1 MISVIAWI
9 IAIGAWVVILLGP
22 VALVGLAVVPS
33 WRRWWLRPLQ
43 RRRARRRARAVT
55 MQQARRDAR
64 TAVLE
69 HELDV
74 LDEGAQ
80 T

>member
-1 MISVIAWI
+1 MISIIAWI
-9 IAIGAWVVILLGP
+9 IAIAAWLVILLSP
-22 VALVGLAVVPS
+22 VALAGLAVVPS

-43 RRRARRRARAVT
+43 RRRAARRARTLA

-69 HELDV
+69 AELDA
-74 LDEGAQ
+74 LDDDAPA
-80 T
+80 

>member
-9 IAIGAWVVILLGP
+9 IAIGAWVVITLAP
-22 VALVGLAVVPS
+22 VALVGLLVVPS

-43 RRRARRRARAVT
+43 RRKGARRARALA
-55 MQQARRDAR
+55 MQQSRRDAR
-64 TAVLE
+64 SAVLE
-69 HELDV
+69 LELDV

>member
-1 MISVIAWI
+1 MISIIAWI
-9 IAIGAWVVILLGP
+9 IAIGAWLVILLSP
-22 VALVGLAVVPS
+22 VALVALAVVPS

-43 RRRARRRARAVT
+43 RRMAARRQRALA

-69 HELDV
+69 SELDV
-74 LDEGAQ
+74 LDEAAS